1 MTILTLRGVKRMKI
15 KVTEFSIA
23 SSEYF
28 DEEYAKYMFLLSGE
42 NENTK
47 ENLQKI
53 ISNVEEYYKTLEC
66 TFIGDWT
73 SSNPLFYRKIVS
85 LFWGKLQKYL
95 PGMTGILGTDL
106 TSFPQHGAVTE
117 RTFDHSGDEYGMTET
132 SPITASLTSITT
144 PDGKVQRQDNYTNTD
159 NVTRDSADLLK
170 VSHEVYAEYRNAVTI
185 VDMCYRSLVEE
196 YTKLY

>member
-1 MTILTLRGVKRMKI
+1 MTILTRREVKRMKI
-15 KVTEFSIA
+15 KTTEFDMADSQF
-23 SSEYF
+23 F
-28 DEEYAKYMFLLSGE
+28 DPYYKDYSFLLGE
-42 NENTK
+42 TNENTK
-47 ENLQKI
+47 ENLQNI
-53 ISNVEEYYKTLEC
+53 IRLVQGYYESLEC
-66 TFIGDWT
+66 TYIGEWET
-73 SSNPLFYRKIVS
+73 SDTLTHFKIVAI
-85 LFWGKLQKYL
+85 FWGKLQKHL

-106 TSFPQHGAVTE
+106 TAFPQHGAVTE

-132 SPITASLTSITT
+132 SPITASLTSINT

-159 NVTRDSADLLK
+159 NVTRDSAELLK

>member
-1 MTILTLRGVKRMKI
+1 MTILTRRGVKRMKI
-15 KVTEFSIA
+15 KVTEFDLTSP
-23 SSEYF
+23 EYF
-28 DEEYAKYMFLLSGE
+28 DAYYSDYSFLLGATSDT
-42 NENTK
+42 TK
-47 ENLQKI
+47 DNLKNI
-53 ISNVEEYYKTLEC
+53 IRLVQGYYESLEC
-66 TFIGDWT
+66 TYIGEWE
-73 SSNPLFYRKIVS
+73 SSDTQTYYKITAI
-85 LFWGKLQKYL
+85 FWGKLQKYL

-132 SPITASLTSITT
+132 SPITASLTTINT

-170 VSHEVYAEYRNAVTI
+170 VSHEVYTEYRNAVTI

>member
-1 MTILTLRGVKRMKI
+1 MTILTRRGVKRMKI
-15 KVTEFSIA
+15 KVTELSLADYEF
-23 SSEYF
+23 F
-28 DEEYAKYMFLLSGE
+28 DEEYAKYTFLLPGA

-47 ENLQKI
+47 ENLQNI
-53 ISNVEEYYKTLEC
+53 IKNVEDYYRELEC
-66 TFIGDWT
+66 TFIGDWDAISIINLRAIT
-73 SSNPLFYRKIVS
+73 A

-132 SPITASLTSITT
+132 SPITASLTAINT
-144 PDGKVQRQDNYTNTD
+144 PDGKVQRKDNYTNTD

-170 VSHEVYAEYRNAVTI
+170 VSHEIYAEYRNAVTI

>member
-1 MTILTLRGVKRMKI
+1 MTILTRREVKRMKI
-15 KVTEFSIA
+15 KVTEFDMSD
-23 SSEYF
+23 SQFF
-28 DEEYAKYMFLLSGE
+28 DPYYKDYSFLLGAT

-47 ENLQKI
+47 ENLRNIVRLVQG
-53 ISNVEEYYKTLEC
+53 YYETLEC
-66 TFIGDWT
+66 TYIGDWQYSDT
-73 SSNPLFYRKIVS
+73 ITHFKIVA

-106 TSFPQHGAVTE
+106 TAFPQHGAVTE

-132 SPITASLTSITT
+132 SPITASLTSINT
-144 PDGKVQRQDNYTNTD
+144 PDGKVQRQDSYTNTD

>member
-1 MTILTLRGVKRMKI
+1 MTILTRREVKLMKI
-15 KVTEFSIA
+15 KVSDFSLADSI
-23 SSEYF
+23 YF
-28 DEEYAKYMFLLSGE
+28 DEEWYKYVFLLTE
-42 NENTK
+42 ANTNTK
-47 ENLQKI
+47 DNLMNI
-53 ISNVEEYYKTLEC
+53 ISNVETYYKTLEC
-66 TFIGDWT
+66 TFIGDWET
-73 SSNPLFYRKIVS
+73 NDQLSYYKINS

-106 TSFPQHGAVTE
+106 TAFPQHGAVTE

-132 SPITASLTSITT
+132 SPITASLTSINT

-170 VSHEVYAEYRNAVTI
+170 VSHEIYAEYRNAVTI

>member
-1 MTILTLRGVKRMKI
+1 MKI
-15 KVTEFSIA
+15 KVADFSIA

-28 DEEYAKYMFLLSGE
+28 DEEYSKYMFLLQGA

-66 TFIGDWT
+66 TFIGDWE
-73 SSNPLFYRKIVS
+73 SSTPLFYSKIVS

-95 PGMTGILGTDL
+95 PGMTGILGADL
-106 TSFPQHGAVTE
+106 TAFPQHGAVTE

-132 SPITASLTSITT
+132 SPITASLTSINT
-144 PDGKVQRQDNYTNTD
+144 PDGKVQRQDSYTNTD

>member
-1 MTILTLRGVKRMKI
+1 M
-15 KVTEFSIA
+15 A
-23 SSEYF
+23 
-28 DEEYAKYMFLLSGE
+28 
-42 NENTK
+42 
-47 ENLQKI
+47 
-53 ISNVEEYYKTLEC
+53 
-66 TFIGDWT
+66 
-73 SSNPLFYRKIVS
+73 

-132 SPITASLTSITT
+132 SPISAGLTSIDT
-144 PDGKVQRQDNYTNTD
+144 PDGKVQRKDNYTNTD

>member
-1 MTILTLRGVKRMKI
+1 MMILTLREVKRMKI
-15 KVTEFSIA
+15 KVTDFSLA

-28 DEEYAKYMFLLSGE
+28 DEEYYKYEVLLSGATR
-42 NENTK
+42 NTK

-53 ISNVEEYYKTLEC
+53 VSNVEEYYKTLEC
-66 TFIGDWT
+66 TFIGDWIL
-73 SSNPLFYRKIVS
+73 NGPVYYRKINS

-106 TSFPQHGAVTE
+106 TTFPQHGAVTE

-132 SPITASLTSITT
+132 SPITASLTAINT
-144 PDGKVQRQDNYTNTD
+144 PDGKVQRKDNYTNTD

>member
-1 MTILTLRGVKRMKI
+1 MKI
-15 KVTEFSIA
+15 PCNYQNMADHQSFNEQ
-23 SSEYF
+23 
-28 DEEYAKYMFLLSGE
+28 YARYSFLLNGATA
-42 NENTK
+42 NTS
-47 ENLQKI
+47 ENLRNI
-53 ISNVEEYYKTLEC
+53 IQYVENYYQDLGC
-66 TFIGDWT
+66 NFIGDWDEI
-73 SSNPLFYRKIVS
+73 SNANFNLIMA

-106 TSFPQHGAVTE
+106 TAFPQHGAVTE

-132 SPITASLTSITT
+132 SPITASLTSINT
-144 PDGKVQRQDNYTNTD
+144 PDGKVQRQSNYTNTD
-159 NVTRDSADLLK
+159 NVTRDSTEMLK